1 MPFSDGNRGASVD
14 ARFHQV
20 LLAVLQ
26 FRLTG
31 TTELDSSTKSHGN
44 VPYYSPAADAWA
56 TIGLR
61 AEHGLFACRSSA
73 GS

>member
-20 LLAVLQ
+20 LLAVPQ

-31 TTELDSSTKSHGN
+31 TTC
-44 VPYYSPAADAWA
+44 AA
-56 TIGLR
+56 IG
-61 AEHGLFACRSSA
+61 GYGCRHL
-73 GS
+73 